1 MSIASN
7 EKQTIFEKLWGKP
20 QPHGP
25 SLLSFASADASVTG
39 SLGSDAKSG
48 AGGQHAAL

>member
-39 SLGSDAKSG
+39 SLGSTPESG